1 MNLNLKLTTNDII
14 SKLNNTWLGYSYD
27 SNNSHD
33 MNDILRNTEGTSIFY
48 DSNIPYV
55 SGVLDLQLIRN
66 IYMHS
71 PNLGNFNTIGPQS
84 ESTIIKK
91 IPVTAD
97 YNQMIF
103 DAVMVGNDFL
113 DCSKQTWRRLEF
125 QLKNAKGDYINLH
138 GGHVSFSIIFSQ
150 MNPNM

>member
-1 MNLNLKLTTNDII
+1 MNLNLKLTTNDVI
-14 SKLNNTWLGYSYD
+14 SKLNNTWLGYNYD
-27 SNNSHD
+27 SNNAHD

-48 DSNIPYV
+48 DSNIPYT

-66 IYMHS
+66 IYMPS

-91 IPVTAD
+91 NPVTAD
-97 YNQMIF
+97 YNQMIL
-103 DAVMVGNDFL
+103 DAVMVSNDYL

-125 QLKNAKGDYINLH
+125 QQKC
-138 GGHVSFSIIFSQ
+138 
-150 MNPNM
+150 

>member
-1 MNLNLKLTTNDII
+1 MNLNLKLTTNDIK

-27 SNNSHD
+27 SNNAHD
-33 MNDILRNTEGTSIFY
+33 MNDIFRNTEGNSIFY

-103 DAVMVGNDFL
+103 DAVMVSNDYL